1 MLWHSHAW
9 ASREMQN
16 NENEEIKMNTKQAL
30 KKINGVDVDRLFG
43 TIDDIKKTATIAK
56 FKFRV
61 RNQWI
66 DCGHNRSEVRDF
78 YGAGQDIDHLETFV
92 LDADEAE
99 VLLGEDKGPNPVEY
113 LLHALAACVT
123 SSIVYHAAAK
133 GIEIEEI
140 ESYVDGDIDLQG
152 FLGIRQDVRRGYES
166 IRMRFKVKASVSDEE
181 LREIVKLGPAFSP
194 VFDSITRGVPVA
206 VTAERK

>member
-1 MLWHSHAW
+1 MFSRRSR
-9 ASREMQN
+9 ASVRQRESESKKSPRSSVDPDAIKWGRCRKKTGVTSFRRTLNFRKQENAGAHTANSCFSTTTDPCLCPGADMPEQVVEKN

-99 VLLGEDKGPNPVEY
+99 ILLGEDKGPNPVEY
-113 LLHALAACVT
+113 LLHALAACV
-123 SSIVYHAAAK
+123 
-133 GIEIEEI
+133 
-140 ESYVDGDIDLQG
+140 
-152 FLGIRQDVRRGYES
+152 
-166 IRMRFKVKASVSDEE
+166 
-181 LREIVKLGPAFSP
+181 
-194 VFDSITRGVPVA
+194 
-206 VTAERK
+206 